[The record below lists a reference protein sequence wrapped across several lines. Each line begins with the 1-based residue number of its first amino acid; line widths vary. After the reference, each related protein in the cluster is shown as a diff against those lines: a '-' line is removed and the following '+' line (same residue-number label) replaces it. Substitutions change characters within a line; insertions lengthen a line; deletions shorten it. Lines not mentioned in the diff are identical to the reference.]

1 MYEIICLIGGDKI
14 MLFFISY
21 RTKGG
26 FKKVRYF
33 IDPTEAMRLEKKLSV
48 KKGITDIVLGKA

>member
-1 MYEIICLIGGDKI
+1 